1 MADEN
6 LDLPIRDPNPV
17 LVTFVSDIAAIG
29 FFNGITNLT
38 LVTAQFSPP
47 STAGQIDMDLVV
59 SSRLRMDLYCVQR
72 LYEQLGKI
80 LADHGTPKGQ
90 PN

>member
-6 LDLPIRDPNPV
+6 LDLPIRDPNTVP
-17 LVTFVSDIAAIG
+17 VTFVSDIAAIG
-29 FFNGITNLT
+29 FFNGVTNLT
-38 LVTAQFSPP
+38 FVVAQFSPP
-47 STAGQIDMDLVV
+47 STAGKIDMDLVV

-80 LADHGTPKGQ
+80 LADHGTLKGQ